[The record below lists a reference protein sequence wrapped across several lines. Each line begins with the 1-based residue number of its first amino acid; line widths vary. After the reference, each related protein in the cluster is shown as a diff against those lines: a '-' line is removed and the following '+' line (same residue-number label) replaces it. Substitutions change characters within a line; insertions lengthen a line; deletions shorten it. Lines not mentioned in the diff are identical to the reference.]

1 MMLTGLIAL
10 ALVAADT
17 DPKVETIRLN
27 SGAVVRGEILKE
39 KPEAVVVDLG
49 VDVISIPKR
58 EIASRSKGEN
68 TPISSVSPSEVIQ
81 KYGESGA
88 MFATANLPQ
97 GNSVREMVTKFGEGV
112 VMIKTPS
119 GTGSGFII
127 DDEGHCITNY
137 HVIEG
142 ETRITVDFFPLSG
155 TSTSE
160 KSVQDVEI
168 VATSPFFDLALLK
181 VPQTPGLKMK
191 RVYFGFSDEVRQGEP
206 SFAIGNPLGLTRTVT
221 QGIISNRNRNVQ
233 GQLYLQTTTQ
243 INPGNSG
250 GPLFNMRGQ
259 VIGVTNMR
267 LIRGEG
273 LAFAI
278 PIDYVKDFLRN
289 RDAYAYNKDNPNE
302 GFRYI
307 NPPRRQRP
315 EKPPFVK
322 N

>member
-1 MMLTGLIAL
+1 MLTGLITL

-155 TSTSE
+155 TSTS
-160 KSVQDVEI
+160 
-168 VATSPFFDLALLK
+168 A
-181 VPQTPGLKMK
+181 
-191 RVYFGFSDEVRQGEP
+191 
-206 SFAIGNPLGLTRTVT
+206 
-221 QGIISNRNRNVQ
+221 
-233 GQLYLQTTTQ
+233 
-243 INPGNSG
+243 
-250 GPLFNMRGQ
+250 
-259 VIGVTNMR
+259 
-267 LIRGEG
+267 
-273 LAFAI
+273 
-278 PIDYVKDFLRN
+278 
-289 RDAYAYNKDNPNE
+289 
-302 GFRYI
+302 
-307 NPPRRQRP
+307 
-315 EKPPFVK
+315 
-322 N
+322 